1 MKPDIDIIV
10 KDLLAQNPD
19 LEIEVGVLRVLVAD
33 MLAGQPTVSVDPA
46 FRARLRAELLRRAPV
61 AKEKH
66 RGLPWW
72 LVYTVPF
79 GVAAMLFLV
88 IQSPQ
93 PVMPPVVPANTSI
106 DTNTDIDSASPEM
119 APAMIQADME
129 MGAGKRA
136 VEPSADEPTA
146 DAATSA
152 GFAEDAR
159 MFQTPV
165 GTTDSFTAD
174 FTPDRQAVRFARISV
189 SAPAFVHITGQRGG
203 KLTSGLILPGEHTNL
218 FLPMGATITRG
229 ESFTATLYY
238 DNGDGMFIPTD
249 DTGALDANGIP
260 ISVEVV
266 VR

>member
-19 LEIEVGVLRVLVAD
+19 LEIEAGVLRVLVTD
-33 MLAGQPTVSVDPA
+33 MLAKQPTVSVDPA
-46 FRARLRAELLRRAPV
+46 FRARLRAELLRRAPA

-66 RGLPWW
+66 LGLPWW

-93 PVMPPVVPANTSI
+93 PGMPPVVPANTSI
-106 DTNTDIDSASPEM
+106 DTNTDTDSAIPEM

-136 VEPSADEPTA
+136 VPPAD

-152 GFAEDAR
+152 GFADEA
-159 MFQTPV
+159 MMYQMPV
-165 GTTDSFTAD
+165 GANDSFAAD
-174 FTPDRQAVRFARISV
+174 FTLDRKAIRFSYISV
-189 SAPAFVHITGQRGG
+189 SASAFVHIKGARGG
-203 KLTSGLILPGEHTNL
+203 ELMSGLILPGEHSNL
-218 FLPMGATITRG
+218 FLPIGTTATRG
-229 ESFTATLYY
+229 ETYIATLYY
-238 DNGDGMFIPTD
+238 DNGDGMFLLQE
-249 DTGALDANGIP
+249 DTMVYDALGMP
-260 ISVEVV
+260 ITVTLIAQ
-266 VR
+266 